1 MAFPG
6 FQASS
11 VANLTPMLPWAALEI
26 TGLPWRSNAAGDAL
40 GRQLPRAQPHQESPP
55 LEVLAEICL

>member
-11 VANLTPMLPWAALEI
+11 VANLTPMLPWAVLEI
-26 TGLPWRSNAAGDAL
+26 KRCRRRTWQAVA
-40 GRQLPRAQPHQESPP
+40 
-55 LEVLAEICL
+55 